1 MTPEN
6 DKITPE
12 KAMEILGI
20 KKSQY
25 YARIKS
31 LGLKLS
37 RENGKAYLSNEQ
49 LESLRGFGEE
59 SSGLAVAKEP
69 SEISLENLEEPPEPD
84 GDELDDLMRAAQ
96 ELKAQQLAMPDLV
109 KIYLASGMSESD
121 LPLDLQEK
129 VRAAREA
136 ANPKKSVQA
145 IAGNLLEIYK
155 SRQK

>member
-1 MTPEN
+1 MSPEN

-25 YARIKS
+25 YARVKN
-31 LGLKLS
+31 LGLKLN
-37 RENGKAYLSNEQ
+37 RENGKAYLSPEQ

-59 SSGLAVAKEP
+59 SSSLAVAQE
-69 SEISLENLEEPPEPD
+69 SAEISLENLEEPPEPD

-109 KIYLASGMSESD
+109 KIYLASGMSEAD
-121 LPLDLQEK
+121 LPPDLQEK

-136 ANPKKSVQA
+136 ANPKKSVQT
-145 IAGNLLEIYK
+145 IASGLLKIYK
-155 SRQK
+155 SRQT